1 MNKEQK
7 QILENVN
14 KRLAKNKT
22 DVSQSEDRSIMD
34 DVRGGIGKIASG
46 ATFGYI
52 DEMRALVRTELDDA
66 LMGMGLKPLY
76 GNKSYEQNLAEGRKM
91 LDDFGEAN
99 PKTALGLELGGGALT
114 GGASA
119 AKVLGTKLIQNAPKL
134 TKYLASGG
142 VGAGQGFVAGSGY
155 EKEGERLKGGG
166 IGAAIGGPLGF
177 AIPAA
182 IGGVQRMIA
191 PKSNVSNA
199 ANMLIKE
206 GVSLTPGQRLGGF
219 TQTTEDALTSFPVL
233 GEFIKG
239 AKIRGIEDFNRVVI
253 NKALAPIGEKL
264 SDKVPVGREAVAEML
279 EKASNAYK
287 KLLPNLRF
295 NMDTQFR
302 SQLNEVIDN
311 AQFLSDATLKKFN
324 KIVEKNL
331 VSKLDNKMGMSG
343 ESFKTAESTLGK
355 LATTLSKSTD
365 EDAVQL
371 TGAVKQLQ
379 TLMRESL
386 ERTNPSQ
393 AAQLKNANKTYRMIS
408 IVEDASAKAPGQFNG
423 VFNPSQFDRAVK
435 GAKTMGKPKRQYV
448 KGQATMQELSDPAVQ
463 RLSPTIPDSGTPLR
477 GMTAAIAGGGG
488 GILIDPVTGGL
499 LAGALGAYTRPGS
512 AFLNMLTN
520 RPLSAPRYGK
530 SIDILKA
537 PGIGAGATYGGR
549 N

>member
-14 KRLAKNKT
+14 KRLAENKT

-119 AKVLGTKLIQNAPKL
+119 AKVLGTKLIQNAPTL

-155 EKEGERLKGGG
+155 AKEGERLKRGG
-166 IGAAIGGPLGF
+166 IGAAISGPLGV

-182 IGGVQRMIA
+182 VGGVQRMIA

-206 GVSLTPGQRLGGF
+206 GVSLTPGQRLGG
-219 TQTTEDALTSFPVL
+219 TVQMIEDAATSFLPP
-233 GEFIKG
+233 IRG
-239 AKIRGIEDFNRVVI
+239 AQARGIEDFNRVVI

-408 IVEDASAKAPGQFNG
+408 IVEDASAKAPGKFNG

-463 RLSPTIPDSGTPLR
+463 RLSPTIPESGTAPRTL
-477 GMTAAIAGGGG
+477 TALLAGGGVSA
-488 GILIDPVTGGL
+488 IDPTFGAITGL
-499 LAGALGAYTRPGS
+499 VAGAYTRPGQQI
-512 AFLNMLTN
+512 LNALVN

>member
-14 KRLAKNKT
+14 KRLAENKT

-119 AKVLGTKLIQNAPKL
+119 AKVLGTKLIQNAPTL

-155 EKEGERLKGGG
+155 AKEGERLKGGG
-166 IGAAIGGPLGF
+166 IGAAIGGPLGV

-182 IGGVQRMIA
+182 VGGVQRMIA

-206 GVSLTPGQRLGGF
+206 GVSLTPGQRLGG
-219 TQTTEDALTSFPVL
+219 TVQMIEDAATSFLPP
-233 GEFIKG
+233 IRG
-239 AKIRGIEDFNRVVI
+239 AQARGIEDFNRVVI

-408 IVEDASAKAPGQFNG
+408 IVEDASAKAPGKFNG

-463 RLSPTIPDSGTPLR
+463 RLSPTIPESGTAPRTL
-477 GMTAAIAGGGG
+477 TALLAGGGVSA
-488 GILIDPVTGGL
+488 IDPTFGAITGL
-499 LAGALGAYTRPGS
+499 VAGAYTRPGQQI
-512 AFLNMLTN
+512 LNALVN

>member
-14 KRLAKNKT
+14 KRLAENKT

-119 AKVLGTKLIQNAPKL
+119 AKVLGTKLIQNAPTL

-155 EKEGERLKGGG
+155 AKEGERLKRGG
-166 IGAAIGGPLGF
+166 IGAAISGPLGV

-206 GVSLTPGQRLGGF
+206 GVSLTPGQRLGG
-219 TQTTEDALTSFPVL
+219 TVQMIEDAATSFLPP
-233 GEFIKG
+233 IRG
-239 AKIRGIEDFNRVVI
+239 AQARGIEDFNRVVI

-324 KIVEKNL
+324 KVVEKNL
-331 VSKLDNKMGMSG
+331 ASKLDNKMGMSG
-343 ESFKTAESTLGK
+343 ESFKKAEETLGK

-408 IVEDASAKAPGQFNG
+408 IVEDASAKAPGKFNG

-463 RLSPTIPDSGTPLR
+463 RLSPTIPESGTAPRFL
-477 GMTAAIAGGGG
+477 TALLAGGGAG
-488 GILIDPVTGGL
+488 AIDPT
-499 LAGALGAYTRPGS
+499 AGAITGLVAGAYTRPGQQI
-512 AFLNMLTN
+512 LNALVN

>member
-14 KRLAKNKT
+14 KRLAENKT

-134 TKYLASGG
+134 AQYLASGG

-155 EKEGERLKGGG
+155 AKEGERLKRGG
-166 IGAAIGGPLGF
+166 IGAAISGPLGV

-206 GVSLTPGQRLGGF
+206 GVSLTPGQRLGG
-219 TQTTEDALTSFPVL
+219 TVQMIEDAATSFLPP
-233 GEFIKG
+233 IRG
-239 AKIRGIEDFNRVVI
+239 AQARGIEDFNRVVI

-324 KIVEKNL
+324 KVVEKNL
-331 VSKLDNKMGMSG
+331 ASKLDNKMGMSG

-408 IVEDASAKAPGQFNG
+408 IVEDASAKAPGKFNG

-463 RLSPTIPDSGTPLR
+463 RLSPTIPESGTAPRFL
-477 GMTAAIAGGGG
+477 TALLAGGGAG
-488 GILIDPVTGGL
+488 AIDPT
-499 LAGALGAYTRPGS
+499 AGAITGLVAGAYTRPGQQI
-512 AFLNMLTN
+512 LNALVN

>member
-14 KRLAKNKT
+14 KRLAENKT

-119 AKVLGTKLIQNAPKL
+119 AKVLGTKLIQNAPTL

-155 EKEGERLKGGG
+155 AKEGERLKRGG
-166 IGAAIGGPLGF
+166 IGAAISGPLGV

-206 GVSLTPGQRLGGF
+206 GVSLTPGQRLGG
-219 TQTTEDALTSFPVL
+219 TVQMIEDAATSFLPP
-233 GEFIKG
+233 IRG
-239 AKIRGIEDFNRVVI
+239 AQARGIEDFNRVVI

-324 KIVEKNL
+324 KVVEKNL
-331 VSKLDNKMGMSG
+331 ASKLDNKMGMSG
-343 ESFKTAESTLGK
+343 ESFKKAEETLGK

-408 IVEDASAKAPGQFNG
+408 IVEDASAKAPGKFNG

-463 RLSPTIPDSGTPLR
+463 RLSPTIPESGTAPRFLTALR
-477 GMTAAIAGGGG
+477 AGGGAG
-488 GILIDPVTGGL
+488 AIDPT
-499 LAGALGAYTRPGS
+499 AGAITGLVAGAYTRPGQQI
-512 AFLNMLTN
+512 LNALVN